1 MKFELHTERLILRPF
16 AEGDLDLAI
25 ELRTN
30 RDVMKYIAEVSTPE
44 HLASRIPIFCR
55 RSEDGSM
62 GMWSVALKGT
72 DEAIGTSILLPL
84 PEEESDT
91 RWDFHENG
99 KRVNEDVEVGYMLK
113 PSAWGQG
120 YATEITRRLLRYAF
134 EETPLT
140 KVVAVTDPDNGPSQN
155 VLRKSGLIDTG
166 PRRAYCMDLPGFAIT
181 KAQWRSGQAA

>member
-1 MKFELHTERLILRPF
+1 MKFVLETERLILRPF
-16 AEGDLDLAI
+16 SEADLDLAI
-25 ELRTN
+25 ALRT
-30 RDVMKYIAEVSTPE
+30 DPEVMKFIAEVSTPE
-44 HLASRIPIFCR
+44 VLATRIPVFCR

-62 GMWSVALKGT
+62 GMWRVELKGT
-72 DEAIGTSILLPL
+72 GEAIGTSILLPL

-113 PSAWGQG
+113 PAAWGAG

-140 KVVAVTDPDNGPSQN
+140 EVVAVTHPDNAASQN
-155 VLRKSGLIDTG
+155 VLRKSGLIDSG
-166 PRRAYCMDLPGFAIT
+166 MRRAYCLDLPGFTIT
-181 KAQWRSGQAA
+181 KEQWRAHQAA